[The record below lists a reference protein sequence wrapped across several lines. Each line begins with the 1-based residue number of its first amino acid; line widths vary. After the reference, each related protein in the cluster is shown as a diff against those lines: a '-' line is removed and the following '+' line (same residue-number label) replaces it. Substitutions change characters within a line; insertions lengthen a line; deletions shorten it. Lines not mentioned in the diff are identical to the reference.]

1 MSLVGASVNDLDTPA
16 LCVDLDA
23 MESNI
28 RELAAAC
35 RQQGVNWRPHAKC
48 HKSIDVGRKLIAAG
62 AIGLTCAKLGEAEV
76 FAAAG
81 ITDLL
86 IANEIVGP
94 LKVKRLVELRRIADP
109 VFCIDHLDQA
119 RPISNAMQA
128 AGLRVRAVLEVNV
141 GMNRA
146 GVLPGEPALT
156 LAREVSSLPGIN
168 LSGVM
173 AWEGHLV
180 TVEDQSEKE
189 SRIRAALSQ
198 LMVTRDLLVENG
210 VPCPIVSCGGTGS
223 FPISLTHP
231 GVTQIEAGGAIFMDA
246 FYRRK
251 CRISAFQL
259 ALKVIATVVS
269 RPAPERAIIDAGR
282 KTMNMEM
289 AMPFVDGRDDIEV
302 KSLSAEHGT
311 LILAPS
317 AQSLRIGDR
326 LEVIPGYSD
335 FTNVLHDH
343 FYALRGNRI
352 EAIWPLQGRG
362 KLA

>member
-1 MSLVGASVNDLDTPA
+1 MSLVGGFVSDLDTPA

-23 MESNI
+23 MEANI
-28 RELAAAC
+28 RDVAATC
-35 RQQGVNWRPHAKC
+35 KQHSVGWRPHAKC
-48 HKSIDVGRKLIAAG
+48 HKSIDVGRKLVAAG

-76 FAAAG
+76 FGAAG
-81 ITDLL
+81 IKDLL

-94 LKVKRLVELRRIADP
+94 QKVRRLVELRRIADP
-109 VFCIDHLDQA
+109 VFCIDHMDQA
-119 RPISNAMQA
+119 RPISAAMEA
-128 AGLRVRAVLEVNV
+128 AGLRVRAVLEINV

-146 GVLPGEPALT
+146 GVLPGEPALA
-156 LAREVSSLPGIN
+156 LAKDVAFLPGIH
-168 LSGVM
+168 LSGLM

-180 TVEDQSEKE
+180 IVEDQTEKAT
-189 SRIRAALSQ
+189 RIHAALSQ
-198 LMVTRDLLVENG
+198 LMATRDLLVASG
-210 VPCPIVSCGGTGS
+210 IPCPIVSCGGSGS
-223 FPISLTHP
+223 FPFSVSFP
-231 GVTQIEAGGAIFMDA
+231 GVTEIEAGGAIFMDA

-251 CRISAFQL
+251 CQISAFRL

-289 AMPFVDGRDDIEV
+289 AMPFIDGRSDIEV

-317 AQSLRIGDR
+317 AQNLRIGDR
-326 LEVIPGYSD
+326 LEIIPGYSD
-335 FTNVLHDH
+335 FTNVLHDQ
-343 FYALRGNRI
+343 FYALRGDRI

-362 KLA
+362 RLQ

>member
-1 MSLVGASVNDLDTPA
+1 MSLVGASVDDLDTPA

-23 MESNI
+23 MEANI
-28 RELAAAC
+28 QELAGAC
-35 RQQGVNWRPHAKC
+35 RRHGVSWRPHAKC

-81 ITDLL
+81 IQDLL
-86 IANEIVGP
+86 IANELVGP
-94 LKVKRLVELRRIADP
+94 QKVRRLVELRRIADP

-119 RPISNAMQA
+119 RPISAAMQA
-128 AGLRVRAVLEVNV
+128 AGLRVRAVLEINI

-146 GVLPGEPALT
+146 GILPGEPALA
-156 LAREVSSLPGIN
+156 LAQEIGRLPGLE

-180 TVEDQSEKE
+180 TVEDQTEKKAQ
-189 SRIRAALSQ
+189 IRAALSQ
-198 LMVTRDLLVENG
+198 LTATRDLLVSSG
-210 VPCPIVSCGGTGS
+210 LPSPIVSCGGTGS
-223 FPISLTHP
+223 FPISVSHP
-231 GVTQIEAGGAIFMDA
+231 GVTEIEAGGAIFMDA

-259 ALKVIATVVS
+259 ALKVVATVVS

-289 AMPFVDGRDDIEV
+289 AMPFVNGREDIEV

-317 AQSLRIGDR
+317 AQGLRIGER

-335 FTNVLHDH
+335 FTNVLHDQFH
-343 FYALRGNRI
+343 ALRGTRI

-362 KLA
+362 RLA

>member
-1 MSLVGASVNDLDTPA
+1 MSLIGKSVDDLDTPA

-35 RQQGVNWRPHAKC
+35 RQNGVAWRPHAKC
-48 HKSIDVGRKLIAAG
+48 HKSVDVGRKLIAAG
-62 AIGLTCAKLGEAEV
+62 AIGLTCAKLGEAEI

-81 ITDLL
+81 IQDLL
-86 IANEIVGP
+86 IANELVGP
-94 LKVKRLVELRRIADP
+94 QKVRRLVELRRIADP
-109 VFCIDHLDQA
+109 VFCIDHIDQA
-119 RPISNAMQA
+119 LPISQAMHA

-146 GVLPGEPALT
+146 GILPGEPALF
-156 LAREVSSLPGIN
+156 LAQEIARLPGIE
-168 LSGVM
+168 LAGVM
-173 AWEGHLV
+173 GWEGHLV
-180 TVEDQSEKE
+180 IVEDPKEKE
-189 SRIRAALSQ
+189 ARIREALSQ
-198 LMVTRDLLVENG
+198 LTATRDLLVANSL
-210 VPCPIVSCGGTGS
+210 PCPIVSCGGTGS
-223 FPISLTHP
+223 YPISVSHP
-231 GVTQIEAGGAIFMDA
+231 GVTEIEAGGAIFMDA

-251 CRISAFQL
+251 CHISAFQL
-259 ALKVIATVVS
+259 ALKVVATVVS

-289 AMPFVDGRDDIEV
+289 AMPFVLGREDIEV

-311 LILAPS
+311 LTLAPS
-317 AQSLRIGDR
+317 AQNLRIGDR
-326 LEVIPGYSD
+326 LEIIPGYSD
-335 FTNVLHDH
+335 FTNVLHDQ
-343 FYALRGNRI
+343 FYALRGTRI

>member
-1 MSLVGASVNDLDTPA
+1 MSLVGASVSDLDTPA

-28 RELAAAC
+28 RELAATC
-35 RQQGVNWRPHAKC
+35 RQHGVGWRPHAKC

-81 ITDLL
+81 IKDLL
-86 IANEIVGP
+86 IANELVGP
-94 LKVKRLVELRRIADP
+94 QKVKRLVELRRIADP

-119 RPISNAMQA
+119 RPISEAMQA
-128 AGLRVRAVLEVNV
+128 AGLRVRAVLEINI

-146 GVLPGEPALT
+146 GILPGEPALE
-156 LAREVSSLPGIN
+156 LAKEISLLPGIDF
-168 LSGVM
+168 SGVM

-180 TVEDQSEKE
+180 IVEDQADKE
-189 SRIRAALSQ
+189 ARIRAALTQ
-198 LMVTRDLLVENG
+198 LKTTRDLLVSNG
-210 VPCPIVSCGGTGS
+210 IPSPIVSCGGTGS
-223 FPISLTHP
+223 FPISVTHP
-231 GVTQIEAGGAIFMDA
+231 GATEIEAGGAIFMDA

-251 CRISAFQL
+251 CQISLFQL

-289 AMPFVDGRDDIEV
+289 AMPFVLGREDIEI

-317 AQSLRIGDR
+317 AQNLRIGDR
-326 LEVIPGYSD
+326 LEIIPGYSD
-335 FTNVLHDH
+335 FTNVLHDQ
-343 FYALRGNRI
+343 FYALRGTRI

>member
-1 MSLVGASVNDLDTPA
+1 MSLIGATVNDLDTPA

-28 RELAAAC
+28 RELAAVC
-35 RQQGVNWRPHAKC
+35 RQHGVAWRPHAKC

-62 AIGLTCAKLGEAEV
+62 AIGLTCAKLGEAEI

-81 ITDLL
+81 IKDLL

-94 LKVKRLVELRRIADP
+94 QKVRRLVELRRIADP

-119 RPISNAMQA
+119 RPISDAMQA
-128 AGLRVRAVLEVNV
+128 AGLRVRAVLEINV

-146 GVLPGEPALT
+146 GVLPGEPALD
-156 LAREVSSLPGIN
+156 LAQEISHLPGIE
-168 LSGVM
+168 LAGIM
-173 AWEGHLV
+173 GWEGHLV
-180 TVEDQSEKE
+180 IVEDQAEKKT
-189 SRIRAALSQ
+189 RIRESLSQ
-198 LMVTRDLLVENG
+198 LIATRDLLIANHL
-210 VPCPIVSCGGTGS
+210 PCPIVSCGGTGS
-223 FPISLTHP
+223 FPVSVSHP
-231 GVTQIEAGGAIFMDA
+231 GVTEIEAGGAIFMDA
-246 FYRRK
+246 FYRHK
-251 CRISAFQL
+251 CQISAFQL
-259 ALKVIATVVS
+259 ALKVVTTIVS
-269 RPAPERAIIDAGR
+269 RPAAERAIVDAGR

-289 AMPFVDGRDDIEV
+289 AMPFVLGREDIEV

-317 AQSLRIGDR
+317 AQNLRIGDR
-326 LEVIPGYSD
+326 LEIIPGYSD
-335 FTNVLHDH
+335 FTNVLHDQ

>member
-1 MSLVGASVNDLDTPA
+1 MSLLGASVNDLDTPA

-23 MESNI
+23 MEANI
-28 RELAAAC
+28 RELAATC
-35 RQQGVNWRPHAKC
+35 RQHKVSWRPHAKC

-81 ITDLL
+81 IHDLL
-86 IANEIVGP
+86 IANELVGP
-94 LKVKRLVELRRIADP
+94 QKVRRLVELRRIADP
-109 VFCIDHLDQA
+109 VFCIDHVDQA
-119 RPISNAMQA
+119 RPISAAMQA
-128 AGLRVRAVLEVNV
+128 AGLRVRAVLEINV

-146 GVLPGEPALT
+146 GVLPGEPALA
-156 LAREVSSLPGIN
+156 LAREISRLPGIE

-173 AWEGHLV
+173 GWEGHLV
-180 TVEDQSEKE
+180 IVEDATEKE
-189 SRIRAALSQ
+189 SRIRDALSQ
-198 LMVTRDLLVENG
+198 LTMTRDLLLANNLT
-210 VPCPIVSCGGTGS
+210 CPLVSCGGTGS
-223 FPISLTHP
+223 YPISVSHP
-231 GVTQIEAGGAIFMDA
+231 GVTEIEAGGAIFMDA

-251 CRISAFQL
+251 CHISAFQL
-259 ALKVIATVVS
+259 ALKVVTTIVS
-269 RPAPERAIIDAGR
+269 RPAPDRAIIDAGR

-289 AMPFVDGRDDIEV
+289 AMPFVLGRDDIEV

-311 LILAPS
+311 LTLAPS

-335 FTNVLHDH
+335 FTNVLHDQ
-343 FYALRGNRI
+343 FYALRGTRI

-362 KLA
+362 RLA

>member
-1 MSLVGASVNDLDTPA
+1 MSLIGKSVDDLDTPA

-35 RQQGVNWRPHAKC
+35 RQNGVAWRPHAKC
-48 HKSIDVGRKLIAAG
+48 HKSVDVGRKLIAAG
-62 AIGLTCAKLGEAEV
+62 AIGLTCAKLGEAEI

-81 ITDLL
+81 IKDLL
-86 IANEIVGP
+86 IANELVGP
-94 LKVKRLVELRRIADP
+94 QKVRRLVELRRIADP
-109 VFCIDHLDQA
+109 VFCIDHIDQA
-119 RPISNAMQA
+119 LPISQAMHA

-146 GVLPGEPALT
+146 GILPGEPALF
-156 LAREVSSLPGIN
+156 LAQEIARLPGIE
-168 LSGVM
+168 LAGVM
-173 AWEGHLV
+173 GWEGHLV
-180 TVEDQSEKE
+180 IVEDPKEKE
-189 SRIRAALSQ
+189 ARIREALSQ
-198 LMVTRDLLVENG
+198 LTATRDLLVANSL
-210 VPCPIVSCGGTGS
+210 PCPIVSCGGTGS
-223 FPISLTHP
+223 YPISVSHP
-231 GVTQIEAGGAIFMDA
+231 GVTEIEAGGAIFMDA

-251 CRISAFQL
+251 CHISAFQL
-259 ALKVIATVVS
+259 ALKVVATVVS

-289 AMPFVDGRDDIEV
+289 AMPFVLGREDIEV

-311 LILAPS
+311 LTLAPS
-317 AQSLRIGDR
+317 AQNLRIGDR
-326 LEVIPGYSD
+326 LEIIPGYSD
-335 FTNVLHDH
+335 FTNVLHDQ
-343 FYALRGNRI
+343 FYALRGTRI

>member
-1 MSLVGASVNDLDTPA
+1 MSLIGATIDDLDTPV

-28 RELAAAC
+28 RELAGAC
-35 RQQGVNWRPHAKC
+35 RQQGVAWRPHAKC

-81 ITDLL
+81 IKDLL
-86 IANEIVGP
+86 IANELVGP
-94 LKVKRLVELRRIADP
+94 QKVRRLVELRRIANP

-119 RPISNAMQA
+119 RPISDAMQA
-128 AGLRVRAVLEVNV
+128 AGLRVRAVLEINI

-146 GVLPGEPALT
+146 GILPGEPALA
-156 LAREVSSLPGIN
+156 LANEVKNLPGIE

-180 TVEDQSEKE
+180 IIEDQTEKQT
-189 SRIRAALSQ
+189 RIRAALSQ
-198 LMVTRDLLVENG
+198 LMATRDLLVSEG
-210 VPCPIVSCGGTGS
+210 IPCPIVSCGGTGS
-223 FPISLTHP
+223 YPTSLTHP
-231 GVTQIEAGGAIFMDA
+231 GVTEIEAGGAIFMDS

-259 ALKVIATVVS
+259 ALKVVATVVS

-289 AMPFVDGRDDIEV
+289 AMPFIDGRDDIEV

-317 AQSLRIGDR
+317 AQNLRIGDR

-335 FTNVLHDH
+335 FTNVLHDQ

>member
-1 MSLVGASVNDLDTPA
+1 MSLIGKSVDDLDTPA

-35 RQQGVNWRPHAKC
+35 RQNGVAWRPHAKC
-48 HKSIDVGRKLIAAG
+48 HKSVDVGRKLIAAG
-62 AIGLTCAKLGEAEV
+62 AIGLTCAKLGEAEI

-81 ITDLL
+81 IQDLL
-86 IANEIVGP
+86 IANELVGP
-94 LKVKRLVELRRIADP
+94 QKVRRLVELRRIADP
-109 VFCIDHLDQA
+109 VFCIDHIDQA
-119 RPISNAMQA
+119 LPISQAMHA

-146 GVLPGEPALT
+146 GILSGEPALF
-156 LAREVSSLPGIN
+156 LAQEIARLPGIE
-168 LSGVM
+168 LAGVM
-173 AWEGHLV
+173 GWEGHLV
-180 TVEDQSEKE
+180 IVEDPKEKE
-189 SRIRAALSQ
+189 VRIREALSQ
-198 LMVTRDLLVENG
+198 LTATRDLLVANSL
-210 VPCPIVSCGGTGS
+210 PCPIVSCGGTGS
-223 FPISLTHP
+223 YPISVSHP
-231 GVTQIEAGGAIFMDA
+231 GVTEIEAGGAIFMDA

-251 CRISAFQL
+251 CHISAFQL
-259 ALKVIATVVS
+259 ALKVVATVVS

-289 AMPFVDGRDDIEV
+289 AMPFVLGREDIEV

-311 LILAPS
+311 LTLAPS
-317 AQSLRIGDR
+317 AQNLRIGDR
-326 LEVIPGYSD
+326 LGIIPGYSD
-335 FTNVLHDH
+335 FTNVLHDQ
-343 FYALRGNRI
+343 FYALRGTRI

>member
-1 MSLVGASVNDLDTPA
+1 MSLIGASVDQLDTPA

-23 MESNI
+23 MEANI
-28 RELAAAC
+28 RELSAAC
-35 RQQGVNWRPHAKC
+35 REYGVAWRPHAKC

-62 AIGLTCAKLGEAEV
+62 ASGLTCAKLGEAEV

-81 ITDLL
+81 IKDLL
-86 IANEIVGP
+86 IANELVGP
-94 LKVKRLVELRRIADP
+94 LKVARLVALRRIADP

-119 RPISNAMQA
+119 RPISQAMQS
-128 AGLRVRAVLEVNV
+128 AGLRVRAVLEINI

-146 GVLPGEPALT
+146 GILPGDPALA
-156 LAREVSSLPGIN
+156 LAKEVNRLPGIE

-180 TVEDQSEKE
+180 TVEDQADKE
-189 SRIRAALSQ
+189 ARIRAALSQ
-198 LMVTRDLLVENG
+198 LTATRDQLVSNG
-210 VPCPIVSCGGTGS
+210 LPCPIVSCGGTGS
-223 FPISLTHP
+223 FPISMSHP
-231 GVTQIEAGGAIFMDA
+231 GVTEIEAGGAIFMDA

-259 ALKVIATVVS
+259 ALKVVTTVVS

-289 AMPFVDGRDDIEV
+289 AMPFVLCREDIEV

-317 AQSLRIGDR
+317 AQNLSIGDR
-326 LEVIPGYSD
+326 LEIIPGYSD
-335 FTNVLHDH
+335 FTNVLHDQFH
-343 FYALRGNRI
+343 ALRGTRI

-362 KLA
+362 RLA